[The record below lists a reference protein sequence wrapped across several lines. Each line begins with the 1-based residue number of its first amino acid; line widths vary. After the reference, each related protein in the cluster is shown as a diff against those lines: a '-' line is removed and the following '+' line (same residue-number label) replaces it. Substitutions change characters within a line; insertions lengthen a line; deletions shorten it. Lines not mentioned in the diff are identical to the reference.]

1 MIAGFL
7 GSGPVAD
14 AFFVAFR
21 LPNMFRRFFAEGAF
35 NMAFVPLYAKRLEG
49 EGRAAARAFAEETLT
64 VLLTALLAMTALALA
79 FMPALVFLLAAGFA
93 DDPERFDL
101 AVLYGRIQFPYLL
114 CMSLTA
120 LFSGM
125 LNAMG
130 RFTAPAAAP
139 LLLNAALI
147 GAMTL
152 AGALAWP
159 VGDALAW
166 GVFVAGFAQVALV
179 ALAAREAGSALRLRA
194 PRLTPGVRRLIRL
207 GVPGAASG
215 GVVQINL
222 LIGTVIAS
230 FFAGAVSWLS
240 YADRLYQLPLGVV
253 GVAIGVVLL
262 PELARRVRAGDHESA
277 REGMNRAAEFALL
290 LTLPAAV
297 ALLAI
302 PGEIAAGLFERGA
315 FTRADTD
322 AVAAAIALYALGLPS
337 FVLQKVVQ
345 PAFFAREDMVSPLR
359 YAAVAVGVNTAIAL
373 VGAPVFGWL
382 AIPFGTTVA
391 GWLHLWLLWRGA
403 ARFGG
408 EALIDERLA
417 ARAPQMLKAALTMG
431 VGLILFASVTEP
443 SFESGE
449 GRTLALVAAVA
460 VGAGVYAW
468 AALRFRAVS
477 REDLGAALSRR

>member
-1 MIAGFL
+1 
-7 GSGPVAD
+7 
-14 AFFVAFR
+14 
-21 LPNMFRRFFAEGAF
+21 
-35 NMAFVPLYAKRLEG
+35 
-49 EGRAAARAFAEETLT
+49 
-64 VLLTALLAMTALALA
+64 
-79 FMPALVFLLAAGFA
+79 
-93 DDPERFDL
+93 
-101 AVLYGRIQFPYLL
+101 
-114 CMSLTA
+114 
-120 LFSGM
+120 
-125 LNAMG
+125 MG

-179 ALAAREAGSALRLRA
+179 ALAAREAGTALRLRA

-215 GVVQINL
+215 GVMQINL

-262 PELARRVRAGDHESA
+262 PELSRRVRAGDHESVRDA
-277 REGMNRAAEFALL
+277 MNRAAEFALL

-373 VGAPVFGWL
+373 IGAPVFGWL

-403 ARFGG
+403 ARSGGG

-431 VGLILFASVTEP
+431 VGLILFANVTEP
-443 SFESGE
+443 SFEGGE

-477 REDLGAALSRR
+477 REDLAAALSRR